1 MIMATVLSVAGSG
14 ALAIF
19 TDAEAS
25 TGNTFTAGVWEDPVI
40 QVDID
45 IVPGIYPNVIYLDLL
60 EVVEVAI
67 LTTPAFDARHV
78 RPWSVRFGPNNIP
91 DIWLLRDW
99 RDIDGDGDQDLV
111 LFFSAFL
118 SGLSVGDTEATLIGQ
133 TYPLYGGRDIRGSDS
148 VVVRPWQWP

>member
-45 IVPGIYPNVIYLDLL
+45 IVPGIYPNVIYLDWWGWRI
-60 EVVEVAI
+60 VEVAI
-67 LTTPAFDARHV
+67 MSTSAFDARHV
-78 RPWSVRFGPNNIP
+78 RPWSVRFGPGGASS
-91 DIWLLRDW
+91 WWVEERDV
-99 RDIDGDGDQDLV
+99 DGDTNIDV
-111 LFFSAFL
+111 VFHFFVWAT
-118 SGLSVGDTEATLIGQ
+118 GLGLPHTTATLIGQ

-148 VVVRPWQWP
+148 VVVRP